1 MLAFP
6 ARADTSFGFL
16 PERQYDGRTYTARPS
31 GEVTTVLLIGYDHNS
46 GGQQTEL
53 HGYSNGGQ
61 ADFLLLVVLDHRYD
75 RIQMLQIDRDTITQV
90 RVTDSAGHQHDR
102 SNLQIC
108 LAHAYGNTREANNA
122 NTILAVETL
131 LGIAA
136 PDDGVAI
143 DWYVAMDIS
152 GISRLNDLMGG
163 VTVEI
168 REDLTQID
176 PAMKAGTTLTLTG
189 EQAEKFCR
197 ARMGLDDATNAS
209 RMKRQ
214 QQYMKAAAVQ
224 LVKMLRKDSDF
235 GMKLLIGMG
244 VIYSLSAPQTGGYSF
259 GSGHAG
265 TPTGSVDGHWLMTSA
280 QSRTI
285 VSALSR
291 SVNYKLMD
299 VETLPGKH
307 SVGTNGYVRYD
318 LENDAGVRW
327 ALSTLY
333 RTEE

>member
-1 MLAFP
+1 MLAYP
-6 ARADTSFGFL
+6 ARADTSYGFL
-16 PERQYDGRTYTARPS
+16 PVRQYDGRSYTARPS

-46 GGQQTEL
+46 GGRQTEL

-75 RIQMLQIDRDTITQV
+75 QIRMLQIDRDTITQV

-122 NTILAVETL
+122 NTVLAVETL
-131 LGIAA
+131 LGIEA
-136 PDDGVAI
+136 PDDGVVI

-152 GISRLNDLMGG
+152 GISRLNDLLGG

-176 PAMKAGTTLTLTG
+176 PAMKAGTPLTLTG
-189 EQAEKFCR
+189 EQAERFCR
-197 ARMGLDDATNAS
+197 ARMGVGDATNAS

-214 QQYMKAAAVQ
+214 QQYMEAAAVK
-224 LVKMLRKDSDF
+224 LI
-235 GMKLLIGMG
+235 KLLREDTDYSSKLLVGMG
-244 VIYSLSAPQTGGYSF
+244 VIYSLAVTQTGGYSF

-265 TPTGSVDGHWLMTSA
+265 TPTGSVDGHWVMTSA
-280 QSRTI
+280 QRRTI

-291 SVNYKLMD
+291 AVNYKLME
-299 VETLPGKH
+299 VETLPGVH
-307 SVGTNGYVRYD
+307 SVGTNGYMRYD
-318 LENDAGVRW
+318 LEKDAGVRW
-327 ALSTLY
+327 ALSTFY